1 MKSINTLKI
10 IQPDDSH
17 IHLRDGKKL
26 SRTVND
32 AALQFSRA
40 IVMPNLVPPILNA
53 TDAIKYK
60 KRILNSL
67 ENDKNFQYFA
77 ENCRYHPTCSTY
89 AKEALQIHGLRKGVA
104 LSLKRIS
111 KCHPF
116 GGSGVDLV
124 PGKDE
129 PKN

>member
-1 MKSINTLKI
+1 MLHNLINNLEKY
-10 IQPDDSH
+10 S
-17 IHLRDGKKL
+17 
-26 SRTVND
+26 VNV
-32 AALQFSRA
+32 LLFF
-40 IVMPNLVPPILNA
+40 INI
-53 TDAIKYK
+53 YK
-60 KRILNSL
+60 VFISPYLG
-67 ENDKNFQYFA
+67 Q
-77 ENCRYHPTCSTY
+77 NCRYHPTCSTY

>member
-1 MKSINTLKI
+1 MLHNLINNLEKSSVKVLLFFIYI
-10 IQPDDSH
+10 
-17 IHLRDGKKL
+17 
-26 SRTVND
+26 
-32 AALQFSRA
+32 
-40 IVMPNLVPPILNA
+40 
-53 TDAIKYK
+53 YK
-60 KRILNSL
+60 VFISPYLG
-67 ENDKNFQYFA
+67 Q
-77 ENCRYHPTCSTY
+77 NCRYHPTCSTY